1 MWPVVRTEEANEL
14 YLMTLNR
21 KSLVAGVGRGRARC
35 RTRNDAET
43 GRGSRVEVAV
53 AGSTSWKSTA
63 GRRTQRQAAAAGRR
77 RRFLSHQLRVLR
89 HDEPV
94 VR

>member
-1 MWPVVRTEEANEL
+1 MWPVVRTEKANEL

-53 AGSTSWKSTA
+53 AGCTSCKSTA
-63 GRRTQRQAAAAGRR
+63 GRRTQRQFAAGRR